1 MSMLLDLM
9 LDLDPSDP
17 DDPND
22 PSDPSAPSAPSAPG
36 AAAALMTGA
45 DVQGADPHMHEDADM
60 TTVAAEDV
68 NAVTMATAEAASLRE
83 GPNGP
88 QGVSL
93 LAPPHCQSQSQ

>member
-1 MSMLLDLM
+1 MSMLLGLM
-9 LDLDPSDP
+9 LDLDPADP

-45 DVQGADPHMHEDADM
+45 GVQGADPHMHEDADM

-88 QGVSL
+88 QGMSL
-93 LAPPHCQSQSQ
+93 PAPPHGQSQFQ

>member
-1 MSMLLDLM
+1 MLLDLM

-45 DVQGADPHMHEDADM
+45 GVQGADPHMHEDVGM
-60 TTVAAEDV
+60 NTVAAEDA
-68 NAVTMATAEAASLRE
+68 NAVNMANTEAASPRG

-88 QGVSL
+88 RGTSR
-93 LAPPHCQSQSQ
+93 LALPHCQSQSQ